1 MTENDC
7 VQMRQQ
13 QEIAG
18 LYPDKMPIT
27 LSPEQIKEMS
37 KADWYKLGM
46 ELQIAGYDVFK
57 KQVMRLVFVYCIC

>member
-1 MTENDC
+1 MTKNDW

-18 LYPDKMPIT
+18 LDPDKMPVT
-27 LSPEQIKEMS
+27 LSPEQMKSMS
-37 KADWYKLGM
+37 KADWYELGM

-57 KQVMRLVFVYCIC
+57 NR